1 MADIVFKVFFG
12 DKAATRDQLDRLEDI
27 TVEQEQDVAWGASVK
42 IPICTD
48 EKDNWADADEKFFAS
63 FSRVRVEIKVGDGP
77 FTPLIDGPIVGA
89 DHTLS
94 GEPGKSFIT
103 LRVQDDSAYL
113 NRKDD
118 IQQFTGMLDHEIA
131 DQLFDKVPQIANKQI
146 DSTPAPPNNA
156 PVVTQRG
163 TEMQVLRSLA
173 ERQGMHAYV
182 LPGPSPGE
190 SIGCFKALPETVSSL
205 PHLVL
210 LGPDRN
216 VEKFDAQV
224 DAQSPAKV
232 SATTI
237 DAKNISISQQTA
249 APADLDPVG
258 KQPEVGLVKEDDVAV
273 HIAPPKHGDTVDLA
287 QYVRSL
293 VEKHAFGLT
302 LSGKLLGECYPGVLT
317 PYQYVTVR
325 GVNSKLSGYY
335 LITKVT
341 HTLSRAAYDQSFTMR
356 RKAFSR
362 PSAGLLGA
370 LASIF

>member
-1 MADIVFKVFFG
+1 MPDIVFKVFYG
-12 DKAATRDQLDRLEDI
+12 DKAATREQLDRLEDI

-48 EKDNWADADEKFFAS
+48 DKGNWTAADEKFFAS
-63 FSRVRVEIKVGDGP
+63 FSRVRVEIKVGDNP

-94 GEPGKSFIT
+94 GEPGQSFIT

-131 DQLFDKVPQIANKQI
+131 DQLFDQVAQIAVKQI
-146 DSTPAPPNNA
+146 DTTPAPPNNA
-156 PVVTQRG
+156 PAVTQRG

-182 LPGPSPGE
+182 LPGSSPGE
-190 SIGCFKALPETVSSL
+190 SIGCFKALPDTVSSL
-205 PHLVL
+205 PDLVL

-216 VEKFDAQV
+216 VAEFNAQE

-249 APADLDPVG
+249 APGDLDPVG
-258 KQPEVGLVKEDDVAV
+258 KTPEVDLVKEDDVAV
-273 HIAPPKHGDTVDLA
+273 HIAPPRHGDTVDLL
-287 QYVRSL
+287 QYLKSL
-293 VEKHAFGLT
+293 VEKLAFGLT
-302 LSGKLLGECYPGVLT
+302 ATGTLLGDCYAGVLT

-341 HTLSRAAYDQSFTMR
+341 HTLSRASYDQSFTVR
-356 RKAFSR
+356 RKALSA
-362 PSAGLLGA
+362 PSAGLGGA
-370 LASIF
+370 AAIF

>member
-1 MADIVFKVFFG
+1 MPGVVFKVFYG
-12 DKAATRDQLDRLEDI
+12 DKAATKEQLDRLEEI
-27 TVEQEQDVAWGASVK
+27 TVEQEQDVAWGAGVK

-48 EKDNWADADEKFFAS
+48 DKGNWTDTDEKFLAS

-89 DHTLS
+89 DHALS
-94 GEPGKSFIT
+94 GEPGKSFVT

-118 IQQFTGMLDHEIA
+118 IHRFTGMLDHEIA
-131 DQLFDKVPQIANKQI
+131 GQLFGQVAQIASTQI
-146 DSTPAPPNNA
+146 DTTPAPPNNA
-156 PVVTQRG
+156 PSVTQRG
-163 TEMQVLRSLA
+163 TEMQVLRGLA

-182 LPGPSPGE
+182 LPGSRPGE
-190 SIGCFKALPETVSSL
+190 SIGCFKALPERVSSL
-205 PHLVL
+205 PDLVL

-216 VEKFDAQV
+216 VAEFTAQD

-237 DAKNISISQQTA
+237 DAKNIAISQQTA
-249 APADLDPVG
+249 APADLAPVG

-273 HIAPPKHGDTVDLA
+273 HIAPPRHGDTVDLL
-287 QYVRSL
+287 QFVKSL
-293 VEKHAFGLT
+293 VEKLAFGLT
-302 LSGKLLGECYPGVLT
+302 ATGSLLGDCYAGVLT

-335 LITKVT
+335 LVTKVT
-341 HTLSRAAYDQSFTMR
+341 HTLSRSSYDQSFTVR
-356 RKAFSR
+356 RKALSA
-362 PSAGLLGA
+362 PSAGLAG